1 MLLGCY
7 VPNIG
12 IPFSI
17 PLTEKISIEDA
28 EIPIDQLNIDCLK
41 QYILKKN
48 NKFKKLVDD
57 ASELD
62 LWRVNIDDADDVYTE
77 EDIVQKLGGVKM
89 KPFLL
94 FNDYF
99 NQPLDKGKIHIII
112 MQPPAT
118 TGECL
123 PIFYLSN
130 KKIISLFCFLYN
142 VLTIFISAY
151 ALY

>member
-77 EDIVQKLGGVKM
+77 EDIVQKLGGEKM
-89 KPFLL
+89 KPLRK
-94 FNDYF
+94 FNHYF
-99 NQPLDKGKIHIII
+99 NQSIDEGKIHIII
-112 MQPPAT
+112 MQPLAT
-118 TGECL
+118 TGE
-123 PIFYLSN
+123 
-130 KKIISLFCFLYN
+130 
-142 VLTIFISAY
+142 
-151 ALY
+151 